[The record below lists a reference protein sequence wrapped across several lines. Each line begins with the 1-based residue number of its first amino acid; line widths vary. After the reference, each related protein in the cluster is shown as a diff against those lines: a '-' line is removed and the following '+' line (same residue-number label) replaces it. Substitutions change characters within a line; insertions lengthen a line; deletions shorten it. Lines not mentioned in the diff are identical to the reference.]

1 MRKIIVLFLALCAF
15 FTACRKDLSSSSWDA
30 HEITP
35 LLHSSMSIEDLMGS
49 DLAQKNNDNSVS
61 VVYKQLMY
69 SANTDSMLR
78 FRDTTFVYGASLST
92 LILTDD
98 SVVHPITLGSIARGQ
113 GFLGMVILASHGNM
127 ATFPALNNISSSNI
141 SIDGGAFFETMD
153 VQSGFM
159 DITIRNGLKVD
170 ITTLDFLLSN
180 EVGMT
185 TIVSGS
191 FPPIPAGTS
200 QLMSFV
206 LDGKTVNSKMLGKIT
221 TLNTATSP
229 GDVLVDTN
237 NAVTTVIKI
246 RDLKPK
252 TATAFFPDQDVFNE
266 TQGIMLGTGGKMML
280 SEMKVKEGS
289 VNVEFFSSINDT
301 IFFSYKIPSA
311 SIGGV
316 PFQIDTFVPPAP
328 IGEKVSLI
336 YSYPFKGYDLNMRGF
351 GIENQLNVDLNQNGH
366 LDADTVNT
374 IVQQLVGK
382 IKSKNQ
388 MVTLALGDTF
398 YVNAGLR
405 GIVPSYVL
413 GYVADETMKVGPS
426 TVGMSVFDKYQS
438 GALKMEDLNVSLEV
452 KNGFGVKL
460 KVDAQNISARN
471 SKTGQTVVLN
481 NAETSASI
489 MLDKALDPFVN
500 GDITYSTKLISLNKS
515 NSNIKDFMEIF
526 PNQLN
531 YQMTAQLNPDL
542 PSIPYQT
549 VLATPPN
556 FVYSATGL
564 EATMNVE
571 IPLSLMADS
580 LLLADTMDFSLA
592 KSDQSERL
600 NSAKFTLIVE
610 NGFPFSTNI
619 TIYMLDATL
628 QKMDSLFVNGL
639 IAAGTVAQ
647 VGGEWKVSEKTTSTI
662 VFDVPAAKIENLF
675 NTKKLLVLADFNT
688 AQPKTDFA
696 KIYSDYAID
705 FKLSG
710 DFDFKVKLK

>member
-1 MRKIIVLFLALCAF
+1 
-15 FTACRKDLSSSSWDA
+15 
-30 HEITP
+30 
-35 LLHSSMSIEDLMGS
+35 
-49 DLAQKNNDNSVS
+49 
-61 VVYKQLMY
+61 
-69 SANTDSMLR
+69 
-78 FRDTTFVYGASLST
+78 
-92 LILTDD
+92 
-98 SVVHPITLGSIARGQ
+98 
-113 GFLGMVILASHGNM
+113 
-127 ATFPALNNISSSNI
+127 
-141 SIDGGAFFETMD
+141 
-153 VQSGFM
+153 
-159 DITIRNGLKVD
+159 
-170 ITTLDFLLSN
+170 
-180 EVGMT
+180 
-185 TIVSGS
+185 
-191 FPPIPAGTS
+191 
-200 QLMSFV
+200 
-206 LDGKTVNSKMLGKIT
+206 
-221 TLNTATSP
+221 
-229 GDVLVDTN
+229 
-237 NAVTTVIKI
+237 
-246 RDLKPK
+246 
-252 TATAFFPDQDVFNE
+252 
-266 TQGIMLGTGGKMML
+266 
-280 SEMKVKEGS
+280 
-289 VNVEFFSSINDT
+289 
-301 IFFSYKIPSA
+301 
-311 SIGGV
+311 
-316 PFQIDTFVPPAP
+316 
-328 IGEKVSLI
+328 
-336 YSYPFKGYDLNMRGF
+336 
-351 GIENQLNVDLNQNGH
+351 
-366 LDADTVNT
+366 
-374 IVQQLVGK
+374 
-382 IKSKNQ
+382 

-398 YVNAGLR
+398 YVNAGLH

-413 GYVADETMKVGPS
+413 GYVADQTMKVGPS

-438 GALKMEDLNVSLEV
+438 GSLKMEDLNVSLEV

-460 KVDAQNISARN
+460 KVDAQNISGHN
-471 SKTGQTVVLN
+471 SKTGKTVVLT
-481 NAETSASI
+481 NAETSAPI

-600 NSAKFTLIVE
+600 NSAKFTLITE

-619 TIYMLDATL
+619 SIYMLDASM

-639 IAAGTVAQ
+639 VAAGTVAQ
-647 VGGEWKVSEKTTSTI
+647 EGGEWKVTEKTMSTI
-662 VFDVPAAKIENLF
+662 VFEVPAGKIENLF